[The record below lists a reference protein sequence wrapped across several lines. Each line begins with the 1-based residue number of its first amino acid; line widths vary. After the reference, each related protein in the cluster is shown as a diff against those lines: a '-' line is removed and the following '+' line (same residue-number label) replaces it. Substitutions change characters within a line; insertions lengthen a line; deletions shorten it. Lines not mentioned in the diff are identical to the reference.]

1 MELSIFYFFWT
12 GGVKLKALRY
22 LASTPVFRDPS
33 LLSIFKARLD
43 GIEKTTCIVVNTF
56 EELEDS
62 SLKATMCETP
72 VRYIGPL
79 APPPLENNTTISAN
93 YFREESESL
102 NWLDKQE
109 PGSVIYISFGS
120 VASLAQDQIYELASG
135 VEASKQ
141 PFLWVVRDSIT
152 SIPEGFIERTSA
164 RGLVIEWAPQL
175 RVLSHPSVGGFL
187 THCGWNSTMESIHAG
202 VPMLC
207 FPVFGDQHL
216 NASLVEDVWKLG
228 VSLSKGF
235 KDGGIVGDEVE
246 KGIVTHMQSEDIKAR
261 ASRWKLCSHR
271 AIQQGG
277 TSNLAMESIIL
288 DLMKGVTM

>member
-1 MELSIFYFFWT
+1 M
-12 GGVKLKALRY
+12 KLKAPRFLP
-22 LASTPVFRDPS
+22 STPMFRDPRMFS
-33 LLSIFKARLD
+33 SFKARLD
-43 GIEKTTCIVVNTF
+43 GIETTTCIVVNTF
-56 EELEDS
+56 EELEHS
-62 SLKATMCETP
+62 SLKATKCETP

-79 APPPLENNTTISAN
+79 APPPLDKNNATISAN
-93 YFREESESL
+93 FFREETESL

-120 VASLAQDQIYELASG
+120 VASLAQDQIREIASG
-135 VEASKQ
+135 VEASNQ

-152 SIPEGFIERTSA
+152 SIPEGFIERTNT
-164 RGLVIEWAPQL
+164 RGLVIKWAPQL
-175 RVLSHPSVGGFL
+175 RVLTHPSVGSFL
-187 THCGWNSTMESIHAG
+187 THCGWNSTLESIHAG

-216 NASLVEDVWKLG
+216 NALLIEDVWKLG

-246 KGIVTHMQSEDIKAR
+246 KAIISLMRFEDIKER
-261 ASRWKLCSHR
+261 ASQWKLCSHR
-271 AIQQGG
+271 AIQEGG

-288 DLMKGVTM
+288 DLMKGVTMM